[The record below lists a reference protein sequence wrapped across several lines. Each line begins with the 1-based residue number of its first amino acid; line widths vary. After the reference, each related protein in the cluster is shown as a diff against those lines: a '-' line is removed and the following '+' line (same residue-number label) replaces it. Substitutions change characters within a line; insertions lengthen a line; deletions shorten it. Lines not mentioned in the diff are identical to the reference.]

1 MNDGRAIA
9 RNGDKASDPIN
20 SLIEVN
26 LSEIDINFDEEKLN
40 KNDQD
45 DNENYQF

>member
-40 KNDQD
+40 KND
-45 DNENYQF
+45 